1 MIKQCMLDGDTV
13 AYAGMCQSG
22 CVLQVIL
29 KKDGY
34 AVQPDAG
41 HAEESE
47 ELLAPLDEPVS
58 SHTLP
63 ELASMA
69 QVLAPN
75 SIDAEMQSISLHSP
89 HTAAG
94 QHEWHKHSNTDENS
108 DPNQTANNFAS
119 MTHGG
124 PNLEMQPLQKEKSNS
139 IEHQV

>member
-1 MIKQCMLDGDTV
+1 M
-13 AYAGMCQSG
+13 Y
-22 CVLQVIL
+22 VLQVII

-34 AVQPDAG
+34 AVQPDTG

-58 SHTLP
+58 SNTIP

-89 HTAAG
+89 HSAAV
-94 QHEWHKHSNTDENS
+94 QHEWHEHSSTDENS
-108 DPNQTANNFAS
+108 DPNQTAISFANV
-119 MTHGG
+119 THGV
-124 PNLEMQPLQKEKSNS
+124 PNLEMQPLQKKKSNS
-139 IEHQV
+139 TEHQV

>member
-1 MIKQCMLDGDTV
+1 
-13 AYAGMCQSG
+13 MCQCG
-22 CVLQVIL
+22 YVLQVIL

-34 AVQPDAG
+34 AVQPDAR

-58 SHTLP
+58 SNTIP

-75 SIDAEMQSISLHSP
+75 SIAAEMQSISLHST
-89 HTAAG
+89 HSAAV
-94 QHEWHKHSNTDENS
+94 QREWHKHSNTDENS
-108 DPNQTANNFAS
+108 DPNQTANSFAS

-124 PNLEMQPLQKEKSNS
+124 PNLEMQPLKEKSNS